1 MSAVKRT
8 MQIRGRTVTLVALLC
23 CTPVSFGANDQAI
36 PRLSNGRPDLNGV
49 WDNGG
54 GIPFVNPRQLEGGSV
69 CVRDCE
75 PPTAAPA
82 PRAAPDRPKYRPEHL
97 AKVQELDRQQVKADP
112 ALRCKPP
119 GVPRIGPPDKI
130 VQTTREVVFLYE
142 DIAGTFYRVVPVD
155 GRKHDPNA
163 EESYLGHS
171 IGSWEKDTLVVD
183 TVGFN
188 DDTWLTDDGT
198 FHSLELRVVERLER
212 VGNQIR
218 YQAIAY
224 DDKVLAEP
232 WRLTP
237 RTLTLTDTE
246 LPAPVP
252 CIEEDLDHV
261 VDGTHHDNIR

>member
-1 MSAVKRT
+1 MDANTIRMPRRVISVTRSA
-8 MQIRGRTVTLVALLC
+8 
-23 CTPVSFGANDQAI
+23 P
-36 PRLSNGRPDLNGV
+36 
-49 WDNGG
+49 
-54 GIPFVNPRQLEGGSV
+54 
-69 CVRDCE
+69 
-75 PPTAAPA
+75 
-82 PRAAPDRPKYRPEHL
+82 
-97 AKVQELDRQQVKADP
+97 
-112 ALRCKPP
+112 
-119 GVPRIGPPDKI
+119 
-130 VQTTREVVFLYE
+130 
-142 DIAGTFYRVVPVD
+142 
-155 GRKHDPNA
+155 
-163 EESYLGHS
+163 
-171 IGSWEKDTLVVD
+171 EKDTLVVD

-224 DDKVLAEP
+224 DDKLLAEP